1 MLNDLSKWFYK
12 QDKLIQIILLF
23 VPVLNW
29 ILELAI
35 RWNSYFKKGG
45 TVRLVCSVICI
56 VGGIVFGW
64 LDVVWLLLFDHL
76 LFE

>member
-12 QDKLIQIILLF
+12 QDKLIQVILLF

-45 TVRLVCSVICI
+45 IIRLVCSILCI
-56 VGGIVFGW
+56 PGGVLFGW
-64 LDVVWLLLFDHL
+64 VDVVWLLLFDHL